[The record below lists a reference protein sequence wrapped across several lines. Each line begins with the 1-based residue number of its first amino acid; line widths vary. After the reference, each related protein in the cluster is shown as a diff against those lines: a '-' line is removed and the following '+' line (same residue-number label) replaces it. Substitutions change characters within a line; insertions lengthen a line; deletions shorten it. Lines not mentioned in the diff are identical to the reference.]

1 MATAIPTQVAVA
13 KGVIKT
19 TWVLAGSDDG
29 RPETAP
35 QFPRKSVQV
44 TGTFGGG
51 SVQIEGSNDGGVTY
65 FTLTDGQGNVLTF
78 TAAGGEKIQENTERI
93 RPRALGVITATVSLV
108 CEEDA

>member
-1 MATAIPTQVAVA
+1 MPSAIPAQVAIA

-19 TWVLAGSDDG
+19 TWILAGSEAG
-29 RPETAP
+29 QPETAP
-35 QFPRKSVQV
+35 QYPRKSVQV

-65 FTLTDGQGNVLTF
+65 FTLTDPQGNVLTF
-78 TAAGGEKIQENTERI
+78 TAAGGEKIAENTERV
-93 RPRALGVITATVSLV
+93 RPRALGVVTATINLV